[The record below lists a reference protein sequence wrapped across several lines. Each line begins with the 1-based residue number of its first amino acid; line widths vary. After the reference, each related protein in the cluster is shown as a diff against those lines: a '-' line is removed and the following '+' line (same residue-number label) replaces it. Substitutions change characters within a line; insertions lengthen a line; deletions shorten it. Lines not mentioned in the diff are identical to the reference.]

1 MKSDEPARLLGF
13 LIALTF
19 GMNMVAR
26 GVAETFAV
34 FLLPVQQDLEATRS
48 AMTGVYSVYMLVHG
62 LAAPLAGIL
71 FDRLG
76 ARWLYGLGLLALG
89 SGYTMAGW
97 VTEVWQYYACIGVLG
112 GLGVASMG
120 MVPASG
126 LLSRW
131 FVGRLGLVMGMAYAA
146 LGAGVLVILPLTQL
160 LMEWFQWRA
169 VYPMI
174 GGAIL
179 VLLLPVMALPLG
191 RMTAGSETWR
201 RERAAAAGQPLR
213 WTLRTAIRTPAFWGL
228 FMVFFFTAFAA
239 YDILPQAVA
248 YLVENGFDPVTAAT
262 AFGFTGMLSVFGM
275 VSVGWLSDRFGR
287 RRTVTVSYL
296 FSLTGIT
303 CMILV
308 AVWPSLWLVYGF
320 VLFFGLSQ
328 GARGP
333 VVSTMTALLF
343 PGGGI
348 GGIYGAITLG
358 LGLGAAC
365 GSWISGLL
373 QEATGAYFASFALAW
388 VSSALGMT
396 QFWVVRA
403 LREDK
408 AAPPA
413 APPSTGEA

>member
-1 MKSDEPARLLGF
+1 MKLDASWRLLGF

-26 GVAETFAV
+26 GVSETFAV
-34 FLLPVQQDLEATRS
+34 FLLPVQQDLGATRS
-48 AMTGVYSVYMLVHG
+48 QMTGVYSVYMLIHG

-89 SGYTMAGW
+89 SGYYLAGS

-112 GLGVASMG
+112 GLGVAAMG

-160 LMEWFQWRA
+160 LLENHPWRE
-169 VYPMI
+169 VYHML

-179 VLLLPVMALPLG
+179 MLLVPVMALPLR
-191 RMTAGSETWR
+191 RMTAGSDAWR
-201 RERAAAAGQPLR
+201 KARAASAGETLR
-213 WTLRTAIRTPAFWGL
+213 WTLRTALRTSAFWGL
-228 FMVFFFTAFAA
+228 FLVFFFTALAA
-239 YDILPQAVA
+239 YSILPQAVA
-248 YLVENGFDPVTAAT
+248 YLVENGFDAVTAAT

-303 CMILV
+303 CIILV

-358 LGLGAAC
+358 LGLGAAL
-365 GSWISGLL
+365 GSWASGLL
-373 QEATGAYFASFALAW
+373 QDLTDAYFASFTMGW
-388 VSSALGMT
+388 VASALGLT
-396 QFWVVRA
+396 QFWVIRA
-403 LREDK
+403 LRDDRPSS
-408 AAPPA
+408 AARE
-413 APPSTGEA
+413 T